1 MRSKLHQGY
10 YSFTKKLWYPYEAIE
25 SLITLKKLA
34 SLANIRLRR
43 AIMAPNRK
51 MASWQYGKRGIFV
64 CGDVRIQDGDAVDLV
79 KLGGGRA
86 LSCGFFFI
94 LSIAALALVYV
105 VIMYTYRTTVLLWCS
120 VLCDILV
127 LFMYETCQWP
137 WRIAP
142 IRFNNVSLCFSIFIA
157 NISGL
162 LRPRV
167 LNPGRVLARWMR

>member
-1 MRSKLHQGY
+1 MRSR
-10 YSFTKKLWYPYEAIE
+10 
-25 SLITLKKLA
+25 LIKKLA
-34 SLANIRLRR
+34 SLASIRLRR

-51 MASWQYGKRGIFV
+51 VTSWQYGKRGIFV

-86 LSCGFFFI
+86 LLCGFFFI

-142 IRFNNVSLCFSIFIA
+142 IRFKNVSLCLSIFIA

-162 LRPRV
+162 LRLRV

>member
-34 SLANIRLRR
+34 SLASIRLRR
-43 AIMAPNRK
+43 VIMAPNRK
-51 MASWQYGKRGIFV
+51 VTSWQYSKRGIFV
-64 CGDVRIQDGDAVDLV
+64 CGGVRIQDGDAVDLV

-94 LSIAALALVYV
+94 LSIAALALVYA

-120 VLCDILV
+120 VLCVILV
-127 LFMYETCQWP
+127 LFMYETCQWR

-142 IRFNNVSLCFSIFIA
+142 IRFNNVSLCLSIFIA